1 MNNFNQVNPEL
12 AHVIGQQGREPTPA
26 QREAIRLHNIETLV
40 LGMLPPLC
48 KACGETSTPQQ
59 IVNKAFKIA
68 EVAFGKFEAARE
80 KAKKK
85 FEA

>member
-1 MNNFNQVNPEL
+1 MNNFNQVNPQL
-12 AHVIGQQGREPTPA
+12 AHVIGQQGEPSEA
-26 QREAIRLHNIETLV
+26 QREAIRLHNTETLV

-48 KACGETSTPQQ
+48 KACGESSTPKQ
-59 IVNKAFKIA
+59 IVDKAFKIA
-68 EVAFGKFEAARE
+68 ELAFGRFESARE